1 MTSVPTPARLP
12 STPGI
17 VVTIDGPAGSG
28 KSTTA
33 RGVAERLGYRHLD
46 SGAIY
51 RALTFALLERD
62 IPPEAWVDLDPEVLD
77 EIPIAVFPRG
87 RSLRITLGDRDLGEA
102 LRGPEVTAAVSIA
115 ARVPAVRA
123 RLLDLQ
129 REAGRAGRLVA
140 DGRDMGSVVF
150 PDAALK
156 VFLVADLTERARR
169 RLLQEGVVEPGP
181 EAIQEEMERIQ
192 ARDALDSSREASPL
206 VRPAGAFELDT
217 TDMSFEEQVDAIVRR
232 VKELTTP

>member
-1 MTSVPTPARLP
+1 MTSTPTPARLP
-12 STPGI
+12 SSPGI

-33 RGVAERLGYRHLD
+33 RAVAERLGYRHLD

-51 RALTFALLERD
+51 RALTFALIERE
-62 IPPEAWVDLDPEVLD
+62 IPPEAWADLDVAVLD

-87 RSLRITLGDRDLGEA
+87 RSLRITLGDRALGEA

-123 RLLDLQ
+123 RLLELQ

-156 VFLVADLTERARR
+156 VFLVADLAERARR
-169 RLLQEGVVEPGP
+169 RLLQEGVVEPGH
-181 EAIQEEMERIQ
+181 EAIQEEMGRIQ

-206 VRPAGAFELDT
+206 VRPEGALELDT
-217 TDMSFEEQVDAIVRR
+217 TDLSFEEQVDAIVRR